1 MITGT
6 VTIPEVVHPGSL
18 PLSWIMILDHPGAHL
33 DLQLLMTMT
42 LVQATAPVQDLME
55 VHPVLL
61 EHPGVTMI
69 LDQAPVA
76 PAPVQALTMVDL
88 LTIR

>member
-1 MITGT
+1 MITGI
-6 VTIPEVVHPGSL
+6 VTTPEVAHPGSL

-42 LVQATAPVQDLME
+42 LDQATAPVQDLME
-55 VHPVLL
+55 VHPVLPVPPVLL
-61 EHPGVTMI
+61 EHPGVTMT
-69 LDQAPVA
+69 LDQAP
-76 PAPVQALTMVDL
+76 VDL

>member
-1 MITGT
+1 MITGI
-6 VTIPEVVHPGSL
+6 VTTPEVVHPGSL

-42 LVQATAPVQDLME
+42 LDQATAPVQDLME
-55 VHPVLL
+55 VHPVLPVPPVLPGHL
-61 EHPGVTMI
+61 EHPGVTMT
-69 LDQAPVA
+69 LDQAP
-76 PAPVQALTMVDL
+76 VDL

>member
-1 MITGT
+1 MITGI

-42 LVQATAPVQDLME
+42 LDQATAPVQDLME
-55 VHPVLL
+55 VHPVLPVPPV
-61 EHPGVTMI
+61 HPT
-69 LDQAPVA
+69 LPPPPVPPVP
-76 PAPVQALTMVDL
+76 PAPPVL
-88 LTIR
+88 

>member
-1 MITGT
+1 MITGI
-6 VTIPEVVHPGSL
+6 VTIPEVAHPGSL

-42 LVQATAPVQDLME
+42 LDQATAPVQDLME
-55 VHPVLL
+55 VHPVLPVPPALPGHL
-61 EHPGVTMI
+61 EHPGVTMT
-69 LDQAPVA
+69 LDQAP
-76 PAPVQALTMVDL
+76 VDL

>member
-1 MITGT
+1 MITGI

-42 LVQATAPVQDLME
+42 LDQATAPVQDLME
-55 VHPVLL
+55 VHPVLPVPPALPGHL
-61 EHPGVTMI
+61 EHPGVTMT
-69 LDQAPVA
+69 LDQAP
-76 PAPVQALTMVDL
+76 VDL

>member
-1 MITGT
+1 MIIGI

-33 DLQLLMTMT
+33 DHQLLMTMT
-42 LVQATAPVQDLME
+42 LDQVTAL
-55 VHPVLL
+55 VHPVL
-61 EHPGVTMI
+61 EHPGVTMT
-69 LDQAPVA
+69 LDQAP
-76 PAPVQALTMVDL
+76 VDL